1 MSNPYL
7 ERLEREA
14 AARAMVARDFG
25 VDMAEYMD
33 VSSGWMDMS

>member
-14 AARAMVARDFG
+14 AAKAMIARDFG
-25 VDMAEYMD
+25 QEVAEYVD
-33 VSSGWMDMS
+33 VSSFMDLS

>member
-14 AARAMVARDFG
+14 AAKAMTARDLG
-25 VDMAEYMD
+25 EDVAEYMD
-33 VSSGWMDMS
+33 VSSFMDLS

>member
-14 AARAMVARDFG
+14 TAKAMIARDFG
-25 VDMAEYMD
+25 EEMAEHMD
-33 VSSGWMDMS
+33 ASSGWMDLS